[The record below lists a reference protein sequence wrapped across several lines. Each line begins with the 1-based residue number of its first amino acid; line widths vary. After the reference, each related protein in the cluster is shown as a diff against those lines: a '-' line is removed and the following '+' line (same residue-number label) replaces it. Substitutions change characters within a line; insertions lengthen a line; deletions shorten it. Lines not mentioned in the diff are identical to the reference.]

1 MSDLFL
7 PHLFL
12 PQLAENMPNIA
23 NLDQYIHDPQWAF
36 EQKIDG
42 HRVLMHVIDGQPVP
56 VNRKG
61 EVKKVPQLI
70 FDAFHTEAFMGHWA
84 FDGELIDK
92 EFVVFDVPLVP
103 KLITPNDRYS
113 ERRKVLDQ
121 LFGMW
126 SAPAVIKLPWA
137 LSVEEKT
144 TLMHAV
150 KNMSGEG
157 LMLKKLDSVYY
168 TGRKSFTNLKCKFRA
183 DIDCVVMEL
192 GRGGKANM
200 VLGVYRDGEL
210 VEVGDC
216 GALTGDGPRVK
227 VGDVVCVTYL
237 YATTDNRLF
246 QPTMPKI
253 RTDKLPT
260 ECTFDQLK
268 YTSRTVLA

>member
-1 MSDLFL
+1 MTD
-7 PHLFL
+7 LFL
-12 PQLAENMPNIA
+12 PQLAEKAPIDQ
-23 NLDQYIHDPQWAF
+23 LDRYIHDDQWAL

-42 HRVLMHVIDGQPVP
+42 HRVLMHVIDGNPIP
-56 VNRKG
+56 VNRNG
-61 EVKKVPQLI
+61 DVKKVPQPI

-84 FDGELIDK
+84 FDGELIDGI
-92 EFVVFDVPLVP
+92 FVVFDLPLVP
-103 KLITPNDRYS
+103 QLITPNDRYF

-121 LFGMW
+121 VFTMW
-126 SAPAVIKLPWA
+126 SDPAVQKLPWS

-144 TLMHAV
+144 LLLVAV
-150 KNMSGEG
+150 KAMNGEG

-168 TGRKSFTNLKCKFRA
+168 PGRRSFSTLKCKFTA

-216 GALTGDGPRVK
+216 GALTGDGPKVK

-253 RTDKLPT
+253 RTDKLP
-260 ECTFDQLK
+260 EQCTFDQLK
-268 YTSRTVLA
+268 YTSRTVVA